1 MFEDDKGLQA
11 VISRF
16 GLAPAAMLG
25 YGGEAVVFA
34 LDDDRVLRVLW
45 EGAEPAVLRARQALV
60 DELTAGGAPFSL
72 PEPSKV
78 GEIDGRWYAI
88 ERRLRGKPV
97 AEVLA
102 TLSGRERDLLVERY
116 METTAALGDLHLVP
130 RPYWGEL
137 IGQHPVRSETWRA
150 YPWVRAAH
158 SLRAAGSLLHGDGPE
173 RLARELAAALP
184 ETKDAAFVHLDA
196 FAGNVLA
203 VGSDITAVIDI
214 SVMAVAGDRRL
225 DPLSAAVYL
234 AAPQITPAATPR
246 DIDVAM
252 SWLRAAGL
260 DQWLLPARDWLAA
273 YWSFAVSD
281 RKLHEW
287 CRVVLDGRRLSG

>member
-34 LDDDRVLRVLW
+34 LDDERALRVLW

-60 DELTAGGAPFSL
+60 DELAAGGAPFSL
-72 PEPSKV
+72 PELDKV
-78 GEIDGRWYAI
+78 GEVGGRWYAI
-88 ERRLRGKPV
+88 ERRLRGRPV

-116 METTAALGDLHLVP
+116 METTAALGDLPLAP

-137 IGQHPVRSETWRA
+137 IGQSAVRAQTWGA
-150 YPWVRAAH
+150 YLRVRAAH
-158 SLRAAGSLLHGDGPE
+158 SLQAAGPFVPGDGPE

-184 ETKDAAFVHLDA
+184 GTEEAAFVHLDA

-203 VGSDITAVIDI
+203 VGTGITAVIDI
-214 SVMAVAGDRRL
+214 SVTAVAGDRRL

-252 SWLRAAGL
+252 SWLRAAAL
-260 DQWLLPARDWLAA
+260 EQWLPPARDWLAA
-273 YWSFAVSD
+273 FWSFAVSD
-281 RKLHEW
+281 QKLHEW
-287 CRVVLDGRRLSG
+287 CGAILKGRGLSG